1 MSEAIG
7 IVVPSALLFGAYL
20 WLAARAG
27 RRSAGTADSAASTGS
42 PGSGSARSTAPTP
55 WPWTRTAYFAGGLAA
70 VGAGV
75 GFDDISL
82 PIHMAGHGVVVA
94 VGAPLLVLSRPMT
107 LLLRALPRPAARD
120 LVAALRAP
128 WLRRLLW
135 PPLAFAAFVA
145 AQLAFHLTPL
155 FWDALRDEGL
165 HAAEHLIFLL
175 TALWLWSVC
184 LAVEPLP
191 GRWDA
196 WARAGLLMAAMS
208 ASDSGA
214 VKLMLDGYGAAG
226 VAMLASMLPLG
237 LGAAA
242 IAWRE
247 VLREER
253 RARRR
258 EVAHAAG

>member
-1 MSEAIG
+1 MGAALE
-7 IVVPSALLFGAYL
+7 IVAPSLLLLGCYL
-20 WLAARAG
+20 WMALRVGRAPGRTGGPAPRAAWPAAR
-27 RRSAGTADSAASTGS
+27 TACFAA
-42 PGSGSARSTAPTP
+42 
-55 WPWTRTAYFAGGLAA
+55 GLAV

-82 PIHMAGHGVVVA
+82 PVHMAGHGVIVA
-94 VGAPLLVLSRPMT
+94 IGAPLLVLGRPVT

-120 LVAALRAP
+120 LAAVLRAP

-135 PPLAFAAFVA
+135 PPVAFAAFVG

-155 FWDALRDEGL
+155 FWDALREEGL
-165 HAAEHLIFLL
+165 HVAEHLIFLV
-175 TALWLWSVC
+175 TAIWLWSVC

-191 GRWDA
+191 GRWGA
-196 WARAGLLMAAMS
+196 WGRAALLMGAMS
-208 ASDSGA
+208 ASDAGA
-214 VKLMLDGYGAAG
+214 IKLMLDGYQSAG

-242 IAWRE
+242 IAWLAI
-247 VLREER
+247 VREER

>member
-1 MSEAIG
+1 MSEALG
-7 IVVPSALLFGAYL
+7 IVVPSVALFGCYL
-20 WLAARAG
+20 WLAHRVARPAG
-27 RRSAGTADSAASTGS
+27 RTGDDAMAPGARRS
-42 PGSGSARSTAPTP
+42 R
-55 WPWTRTAYFAGGLAA
+55 WPWTRTACFAAGLAA
-70 VGAGV
+70 VGAGI

-82 PIHMAGHGVVVA
+82 AVHMAGHGVVVA
-94 VGAPLLVLSRPMT
+94 IGAPLLVLSRPVT

-120 LVAALRAP
+120 LAAALRSP

-145 AQLAFHLTPL
+145 AQLAFHWTPL
-155 FWDALRDEGL
+155 FWDALREEGL
-165 HAAEHLIFLL
+165 HAAEHLIFLV
-175 TALWLWSVC
+175 TALWFWSVC

-191 GRWDA
+191 GRWDP

-214 VKLMLDGYGAAG
+214 IKLMLDGYGDAG
-226 VAMLASMLPLG
+226 AAMLASMLPLG
-237 LGAAA
+237 LGAAG
-242 IAWRE
+242 IAWTA

-258 EVAHAAG
+258 EVVHAAG

>member
-7 IVVPSALLFGAYL
+7 IVAPSAMLFGAYL
-20 WLAARAG
+20 WLAARC
-27 RRSAGTADSAASTGS
+27 R
-42 PGSGSARSTAPTP
+42 
-55 WPWTRTAYFAGGLAA
+55 WPWVRTASFAAGLAV
-70 VGAGV
+70 VGAGI

-82 PIHMAGHGVVVA
+82 AVHMAGHGVIVA
-94 VGAPLLVLSRPMT
+94 IGAPLLVLGRPVT

-120 LVAALRAP
+120 LAAGLRAP
-128 WLRRLLW
+128 WVRRLLW
-135 PPLAFAAFVA
+135 PPLAFAAFVG

-155 FWDALRDEGL
+155 FWDALREEGL
-165 HAAEHLIFLL
+165 HAAEHLLFLL

-191 GRWDA
+191 GRWSP
-196 WARAGLLMAAMS
+196 WARAGLLMVAMS
-208 ASDSGA
+208 ASDAGA
-214 VKLMLDGYGAAG
+214 VKLMLDGYQGAG

-237 LGAAA
+237 VGAAA
-242 IAWRE
+242 VAWTA

-253 RARRR
+253 RQRRR

>member
-7 IVVPSALLFGAYL
+7 ILVPSVALFAAYV

-27 RRSAGTADSAASTGS
+27 RPADRTGDAT
-42 PGSGSARSTAPTP
+42 GRDRFSARRSR
-55 WPWTRTAYFAGGLAA
+55 WPWARTACCAAGLAT
-70 VGAGV
+70 VGVGV
-75 GFDDISL
+75 GFDDVSL
-82 PIHMAGHGVVVA
+82 PLHMAGHGVVVA
-94 VGAPLLVLSRPMT
+94 IGAPLIVLSRPVT

-120 LVAALRAP
+120 LAAALRSR

-135 PPLAFAAFVA
+135 PPLAFAAFVG
-145 AQLAFHLTPL
+145 AQLVFHWTPL
-155 FWDALRDEGL
+155 FWDSLRDEGL
-165 HAAEHLIFLL
+165 HVAEHAIFLV
-175 TALWLWSVC
+175 TAIWFWAVC

-191 GRWDA
+191 GRWDP

-214 VKLMLDGYGAAG
+214 IKLMLDGYGDAG

-242 IAWRE
+242 VAWTAI
-247 VLREER
+247 VREER
-253 RARRR
+253 RARRA
-258 EVAHAAG
+258 VAHAAG